1 MIAVS
6 RRKGLRAMAG
16 AGIALASA
24 EPTHA
29 QPAQVSGAEPHV
41 DGVGNGLATA
51 QRPLRVLIGFSPRS
65 ASDDL
70 MRLLQPEFA
79 SNLGRDVSI
88 ELMPGE
94 LGAKAARAAIS
105 SPPDGGTLLI
115 ATFGTHAIN
124 PNLKP
129 DLDYDPVKDFT
140 PVCLATRSPLIMGTR
155 PSLGAKDVAGFI
167 ALASRT
173 ELTYGSSGVGSAPYL
188 AALLFQKMTG
198 VKMIHRAYSDTRVL
212 YEDLEAEHL
221 DLSFNN
227 ASTMLPQV
235 RDGRLRALAVTT
247 AQRSAA
253 LPNVPTLAEAGLQ
266 GYALDN
272 WLGLVAPPRTAAD
285 IVSVQEQA
293 IVAALRTPSIARA
306 LANNGIEVIGGT
318 SLKFAAYI
326 SSEIRRWS
334 SLRP

>member
-6 RRKGLRAMAG
+6 RREGLRTVAAAG
-16 AGIALASA
+16 
-24 EPTHA
+24 PTKA
-29 QPAQVSGAEPHV
+29 
-41 DGVGNGLATA
+41 GLAAA
-51 QRPLRVLIGFSPRS
+51 QRPLRVRIGVAPRS

-70 MRLLQPEFA
+70 MLLLQPEL
-79 SNLGRDVSI
+79 SRNLGREVRI

-105 SPPDGGTLLI
+105 SPPDSGTLLV
-115 ATFGTHAIN
+115 ATFGTHAIH

-129 DLDYDPVKDFT
+129 DLGYDPVKDFT

-155 PSLGAKDVAGFI
+155 PSLGAGDVASLI
-167 ALASRT
+167 VLASRM

-198 VKMIHRAYSDTRVL
+198 VRMSHRAYSDTRVL
-212 YEDLEAEHL
+212 YEDLEGERL

-266 GYALDN
+266 DYALDN
-272 WLGLVAPPRTAAD
+272 WLGVVAPPRTAAD
-285 IVSVQEQA
+285 IVSAQEQA

-306 LANNGIEVIGGT
+306 LGHNGIEVIGGT
-318 SLKFAAYI
+318 SLEFAAYI
-326 SSEIRRWS
+326 SSEIKRWS
-334 SLRP
+334 WLRP